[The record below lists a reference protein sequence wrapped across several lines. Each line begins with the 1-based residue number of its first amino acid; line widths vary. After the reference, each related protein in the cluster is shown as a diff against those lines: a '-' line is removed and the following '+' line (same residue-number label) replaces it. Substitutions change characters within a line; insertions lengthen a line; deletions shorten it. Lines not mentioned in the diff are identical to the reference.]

1 MGRGDD
7 SLAQARANMEPTDLT
22 ALPYE
27 DWVIP
32 DYRAAILPPATRR
45 TERTYTWERFTSLL
59 VPPAAGM

>member
-1 MGRGDD
+1 
-7 SLAQARANMEPTDLT
+7 MEPTDLT